1 MNNKER
7 LLTYHN
13 LINDIKRLRM
23 IHDKIISKNIRI
35 RIPDSFF
42 VGKGSIIDDYCYFS
56 TKVTIGKYSHI
67 ANNVS
72 VGGGPE
78 FEFRLGDYSSISS
91 GVRIWCVSDDFTED
105 IAALLPVH
113 ILNKRNIEGDVSI
126 ENLTIVGSNS
136 VIMPN
141 NVLPIGVAI
150 GALSLVPTNY
160 KFEPWTLYGGI
171 PIKPLKKRNKTKK
184 KFNKLFI
191 SS

>member
-1 MNNKER
+1 
-7 LLTYHN
+7 
-13 LINDIKRLRM
+13 M
-23 IHDKIISKNIRI
+23 IQDKIISKNIRI

-42 VGKGSIIDDYCYFS
+42 VGEGSIIDDYCYFS

-113 ILNKRNIEGDVSI
+113 ILNKRNIEGNVII

-171 PIKPLKKRNKTKK
+171 PIKPLKKRNKTNIMKNYK
-184 KFNKLFI
+184 TLHMTFNERN
-191 SS
+191 